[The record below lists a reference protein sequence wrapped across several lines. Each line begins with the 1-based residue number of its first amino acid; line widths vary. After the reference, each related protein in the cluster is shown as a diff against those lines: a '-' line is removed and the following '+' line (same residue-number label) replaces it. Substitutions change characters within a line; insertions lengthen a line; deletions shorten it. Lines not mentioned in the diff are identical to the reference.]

1 MFKGVAFC
9 ARFKLSVSWSC
20 FMFGEMIE
28 EVMIITACGNYVTA
42 DDETRPVSLVSRSL
56 PERKQFSTY
65 QLVRCMDGGPM
76 PLADTPPSPPT
87 SRAGHK
93 AHWTRGNSGQ
103 DDAVLGVGIVD
114 FLVHT
119 GLPIA
124 CWSFKEII
132 KENDTAL
139 SGLARSSRPPRDV
152 QDAR

>member
-1 MFKGVAFC
+1 M
-9 ARFKLSVSWSC
+9 SVSWSC

-28 EVMIITACGNYVTA
+28 EMMMITACGNYVTA

-65 QLVRCMDGGPM
+65 QLVHCMDGGPM

-103 DDAVLGVGIVD
+103 DDAVLGFGIVNFLVFWYIVD
-114 FLVHT
+114 FQLRAVASRKLSRRT
-119 GLPIA
+119 ISPCRVLLGPQILPGM
-124 CWSFKEII
+124 SKMHDE
-132 KENDTAL
+132 
-139 SGLARSSRPPRDV
+139 GLA
-152 QDAR
+152 